1 MEHTSVAFLEH
12 WISLF
17 GFPKK
22 IVSDQGKEFDNQ
34 LFKQISTFSGMTR
47 NMTSPYHPMANG
59 QAESSVKE
67 VLRYAR
73 KFVEGNEWLPLLPNI
88 RFAHNSA
95 FNGSIKR
102 TPYEAMF
109 KKLPLLPG
117 HIIDETRMPNY
128 KDDVISSR
136 LHHFATLRPQV
147 MQESKTAFLQWKKMY
162 DKKSKLRKFEPG
174 DKIFVRSPSMPG
186 QYHKFQQKFN
196 GPFVVTNVSPAGNL
210 EIIPYDTKFGHKRKI
225 IHVNNARLAPAALQF
240 FDRQVGPNENLNV
253 HQETNRLR
261 KTSPH
266 PNSSW
271 IQTGSEDDDV
281 RYPEFSSLAAPDPV
295 SSSSSSSDDALPSS
309 PSTQSPNLSDA
320 ETGSDS
326 TFHSPVGNT
335 TDTTDSTEEEPE
347 MPPAAPPRDARQTR
361 SQRGQIL
368 SPSILSKYL
377 PLRRRRNE

>member
-1 MEHTSVAFLEH
+1 
-12 WISLF
+12 
-17 GFPKK
+17 
-22 IVSDQGKEFDNQ
+22 
-34 LFKQISTFSGMTR
+34 
-47 NMTSPYHPMANG
+47 
-59 QAESSVKE
+59 
-67 VLRYAR
+67 
-73 KFVEGNEWLPLLPNI
+73 
-88 RFAHNSA
+88 
-95 FNGSIKR
+95 
-102 TPYEAMF
+102 
-109 KKLPLLPG
+109 
-117 HIIDETRMPNY
+117 
-128 KDDVISSR
+128 
-136 LHHFATLRPQV
+136 
-147 MQESKTAFLQWKKMY
+147 
-162 DKKSKLRKFEPG
+162 
-174 DKIFVRSPSMPG
+174 MPG

-271 IQTGSEDDDV
+271 IQTGSENDDV

-295 SSSSSSSDDALPSS
+295 SSSSSSSSDDALPSS

-347 MPPAAPPRDARQTR
+347 MSPAAPPRDARQTR